1 MDTASLVVPALDLLR
16 RHTGVVI
23 PVYLPDTIDRAVG
36 EALIRDTVTA
46 YCAQVKDP
54 SAICLTVDG
63 EAFGADVVARLVDEA
78 GVSSSISDRNLGK
91 LQSVTHG
98 MRHLIAREDLH
109 YLAVVDQDGDH
120 FANELLNLV
129 RAANHIS
136 ERLSTDRVLVLGRRI
151 SRHRPMG
158 LPRGEI
164 EELCDRVLLDALA
177 YNAVVRQQPLRMEYA
192 FLQEEFPDFHSGY
205 KLFST
210 QTARAVFGGEQT
222 KMGVTDTCFFRHAGE
237 AVMVVEALEDGAYFG
252 VVNRTTFNE
261 QPISTFGQLNRV
273 ELAADKI
280 IWPCR
285 RLSIPPPFVIQWMG
299 NHIPR
304 LLLGTLAPDGRE
316 ELERI
321 RERVI
326 ASLAADGPI
335 DADPLLDPL
344 FV

>member
-1 MDTASLVVPALDLLR
+1 MDAKSLVGPAADLLR
-16 RHTGVVI
+16 RRMGVVI
-23 PVYLPDTIDRAVG
+23 PVYLPDTVDRTVG
-36 EALIRDTVTA
+36 ESLLRDTVAA
-46 YCAQVKDP
+46 YCALVDDP
-54 SAICLTVDG
+54 STVCLTVDG
-63 EAFGADVVARLVDEA
+63 EAFGADVVACLAREA
-78 GVSSSISDRNLGK
+78 GISTSVSDRNLGK
-91 LQSVTHG
+91 LQTVTHG
-98 MRHLIAREDLH
+98 MRHLPARGSLD

-136 ERLSTDRVLVLGRRI
+136 QTLSTDRILVLGRRI

-164 EELCDRVLLDALA
+164 EELCDRVLLDALT
-177 YNAVVRQQPLRMEYA
+177 YNAAVKQEPLRMEYA
-192 FLQEEFPDFHSGY
+192 FIQEEFPDFHSGY
-205 KLFST
+205 KLFSS
-210 QTARAVFGGEQT
+210 QTAEAVFHSEQRT
-222 KMGVTDTCFFRHAGE
+222 MGTSDVCYYRHAGE
-237 AVMVVEALEDGAYFG
+237 AVMAVEAMEDGAYLG

-261 QPISTFGQLNRV
+261 QPISTFGQLNRI

-285 RLSIPPPFVIQWMG
+285 RLSIPSPFVVQWMG

-304 LLLGTLAPDGRE
+304 LLLGTLAPEGKE

-326 ASLAADGPI
+326 ASLQDDGPF
-335 DADPLLDPL
+335 DAGPVFHPL